1 MCFLQPIS
9 SVDIA
14 AMSTS
19 ISAQIESLHLQQEMD
34 GLRAEVKD
42 LQEKLDTLKV
52 KRAQDAAKL
61 KEFEKTK
68 IQLQQV
74 RQKFVVVVQSQI
86 CFYCFFAHFVLMITL
101 VTIGVQL

>member
-1 MCFLQPIS
+1 
-9 SVDIA
+9 
-14 AMSTS
+14 
-19 ISAQIESLHLQQEMD
+19 MD

-74 RQKFVVVVQSQI
+74 GHFEKCFVFSTRSAGSARVWSLN
-86 CFYCFFAHFVLMITL
+86 CEFGFGLRA
-101 VTIGVQL
+101 

>member
-1 MCFLQPIS
+1 MRQMS

-19 ISAQIESLHLQQEMD
+19 INAQIESLHQQQEMD

-74 RQKFVVVVQSQI
+74 SSSF
-86 CFYCFFAHFVLMITL
+86 
-101 VTIGVQL
+101 